1 MSEPTFETELA
12 ENGRLVFHNR
22 GVSMRPLIREG
33 KDLMVIERPE
43 GRLKR
48 YDGVLYKTRKG
59 GYILHRVLKV
69 RENDYVICGDN
80 CVRKEYGI
88 TDREVIGVLTGVI
101 RNGKTLR
108 ATDKRYRL
116 YVHLWCDF
124 FYIRVGILYLIKI
137 AKRILRPF
145 KRLFCCKTKTTR

>member
-1 MSEPTFETELA
+1 MSESTFETELA
-12 ENGRLVFHNR
+12 EKGKLVFHNR

-33 KDLMVIERPE
+33 KDLMIIERPV

-48 YDGVLYKTRKG
+48 YDGVLYKTANG

-80 CVRKEYGI
+80 CTKREYGI
-88 TDREVIGVLTGVI
+88 TDEMVIGVLTGVI
-101 RNGKTLR
+101 RKGKALS

-124 FYIRVGILYLIKI
+124 FYIRVAILSLIKVTR
-137 AKRILRPF
+137 RILRPF
-145 KRLFCCKTKTTR
+145 KRLWMKRKSKK